1 MEREGVNLAAGLGHP
16 GAVKR
21 RARVRMARHQPNA
34 DCREAVTA
42 RASARERSLTDGA
55 ILCPGTGGYRRWVM
69 SSQGAWVVAALFFAI
84 ALMNVASGVWWLAAL
99 MAVVGIVNVRR
110 ALSRQN
116 QGRNRL

>member
-1 MEREGVNLAAGLGHP
+1 M
-16 GAVKR
+16 
-21 RARVRMARHQPNA
+21 
-34 DCREAVTA
+34 
-42 RASARERSLTDGA
+42 
-55 ILCPGTGGYRRWVM
+55 
-69 SSQGAWVVAALFFAI
+69 VAALFFAI